1 MNRLILTLRFSL
13 LFLILGIACKS
24 PIKQDKSVEQLVS
37 FNPSIATADL
47 QLKNAEKQWE
57 YVTTIVK
64 NKYTNPDQVEKW
76 LFTVLPILCSQKEEI
91 SVDALR
97 ELNLQLYQTN
107 YNQAAVE
114 LAKRTLKDF
123 NSEAY
128 SYAHAT
134 AIALLV
140 KHYNFLQN
148 KDSMAIYIPLLERA
162 IEIDTAGWLKINYFS
177 NKAYL
182 SKLNGKFF
190 EAIVYY
196 HKAIEY
202 IPADDSTNLSVM
214 YHDLA
219 STYYSLEDIEK
230 AAKYL
235 DLSVDMVGM
244 EKYPV
249 HQLNFLGI
257 IQSKTKEFDK
267 AEQSFNRVIE
277 YAKKNAVTGL
287 LAQSYAN
294 YGNLK
299 RKEKKYS
306 EALRYM
312 QLSDSLCEIL
322 KIDVGILINQI
333 NRAELFF
340 DQRNFQYASDELLK
354 GKKFLFSFNDP
365 VFNMDYYG
373 LLYKIYDSIGDQNKA
388 NLNYRL
394 YIENK
399 EKFIGDLPRSVIS
412 EWELG
417 REREKINTTKTEYE
431 LSLQKQIKTNYLIA
445 FIAALGLFF
454 LTLIFYVINKKNI
467 RSRELLHLEKQR
479 IAHELE
485 MKSKELLSES
495 LKNISIQ
502 NTKEWVKEELD
513 QIVNELPK
521 VHQQKFEALHR
532 KLRTGNTQSFMEEF
546 ETRFTG
552 VYEEFYTKIKA
563 VAPDLTPHEVRICAL
578 MRLNISTKEMA
589 MLTNRTVGT
598 IDNTRSSIRKKLR
611 LDESTNLQQYLME
624 L

>member
-1 MNRLILTLRFSL
+1 MNRYNFVFRF
-13 LFLILGIACKS
+13 LFLFLGIGFACNS
-24 PIKQDKSVEQLVS
+24 PQKDELLNQQVVA
-37 FNPSIATADL
+37 FNPSIASADL

-57 YVTTIVK
+57 YVITIVK
-64 NKYTNPDQVEKW
+64 NTYNNPEEVEKW
-76 LFTVLPILCSQKEEI
+76 LFTVFPVICSQKDEI

-97 ELNLQLYQTN
+97 ELNLQLYQSN
-107 YNQAAVE
+107 YNKAAFE

-148 KDSMAIYIPLLERA
+148 KDSMAIYIPLMERA

-202 IPADDSTNLSVM
+202 IPEDDSTNLSVM

-219 STYYSLEDIEK
+219 LTYYSLEDLEK

-235 DLSVDMVGM
+235 DLSVEFVGI

-257 IQSKTKEFDK
+257 IQSKTQKFDEADQTFTK
-267 AEQSFNRVIE
+267 AIE
-277 YAKKNAVTGL
+277 YAKKNAANGL

-294 YGNLK
+294 YANLK
-299 RKEKKYS
+299 RKEKKYIES
-306 EALRYM
+306 LKYM
-312 QLSDSLCEIL
+312 AMSDSLCEIL

-399 EKFIGDLPRSVIS
+399 GKYIGDLPRSVIS

-431 LSLQKQIKTNYLIA
+431 LSLQKQINTNYLIA

-454 LTLIFYVINKKNI
+454 LSLIFYFINKKNI
-467 RSRELLHLEKQR
+467 RSKELLHLEKQR

-502 NTKEWVKEELD
+502 NTKEWINEELD

-563 VAPDLTPHEVRICAL
+563 VAPDLTPHEIRICAL